1 MWIEANPGPADGRV
15 ESAPAD
21 VVARAFRALG
31 ERDRE
36 GLLALLDPEIEFQP
50 VNAFG
55 LVEETGHGHE
65 DALRWMDAID
75 SEGTA
80 PFLFPRTFEHVGNGL
95 VLVAGV
101 ASEEA
106 RTGERFAS
114 SVAWLVTVRDGVIVS
129 SYGYP
134 SEAIAKRALGDWS

>member
-1 MWIEANPGPADGRV
+1 MWIEAEPGRTDGRV

-21 VVARAFRALG
+21 VVASAFGALG
-31 ERDRE
+31 RRDRE
-36 GLLALLDPEIEFQP
+36 GLLALLDPDIEFQP

-55 LVEETGHGHE
+55 LVEETGRGHE

-75 SEGTA
+75 SGGTQ
-80 PFLFPRTFEHVGNGL
+80 PFLFPQTIEHVGGGV
-95 VLVAGV
+95 VLVAGI

-114 SVAWLVTVRDGVIVS
+114 SVAWLVTVRDGLIVS

-134 SEAIAKRALGDWS
+134 SEAVARRALGDWS

>member
-1 MWIEANPGPADGRV
+1 MWIEAEQGPAQGRV
-15 ESAPAD
+15 GPAAAD
-21 VVARAFRALG
+21 VVASAFKALG

-65 DALRWMDAID
+65 DALRWMDQID
-75 SEGTA
+75 RDGTQ
-80 PFLFPRTFEHVGNGL
+80 PFLFPQTFEHVGNGV
-95 VLVAGV
+95 VLVAGI
-101 ASEEA
+101 AAEDA
-106 RTGERFAS
+106 RTGGRFAS
-114 SVAWLVTVRDGVIVS
+114 SVAWLVTVRDGRIVS

-134 SEAIAKRALGDWS
+134 SEAIARRALGD